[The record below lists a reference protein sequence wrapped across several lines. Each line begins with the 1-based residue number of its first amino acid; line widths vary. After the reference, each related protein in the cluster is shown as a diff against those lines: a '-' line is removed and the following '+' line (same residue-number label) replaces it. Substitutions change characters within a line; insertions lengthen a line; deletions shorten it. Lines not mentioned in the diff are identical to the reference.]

1 MAGIQNTSLFKAA
14 DRLAEVDPSKS
25 AKSIQPIS
33 VQVGNIETT
42 VMGVKTKISDLDSE
56 LDILRQS
63 LETDTFNSSRNVSR
77 RIFTS
82 NTLKASLRTI
92 TVLET
97 RLNLLRKKPQRIT
110 KASLGLLGNAIILKA
125 LPIPGIS
132 LTAGATSTFSAKLA
146 DIKSKGRDL
155 LDSSKSIDSLTNN
168 NQLNELIKEINL
180 KEEFLKSLI
189 DTSEAQ
195 DKMQLAVGQ
204 DG

>member
-56 LDILRQS
+56 LDTLRQS
-63 LETDTFNSSRNVSR
+63 LETDTFNTSRNVSR
-77 RIFTS
+77 RIFIS
-82 NTLKASLRTI
+82 NTLKTSLRTI

-110 KASLGLLGNAIILKA
+110 KASLGLLTLATTLKS

-132 LTAGATSTFSAKLA
+132 LTAGVTSTLSAKLA
-146 DIKSKGRDL
+146 DIRSKGRDL
-155 LDSSKSIDSLTNN
+155 LDSANTIDSLVNN
-168 NQLNELIKEINL
+168 NQLEELREEIRL
-180 KEEFLKSLI
+180 KEEILQSLI
-189 DTSEAQ
+189 DASQTQ
-195 DKMQLAVGQ
+195 DTQDLAIG
-204 DG
+204 